1 MQQKQL
7 TPQQQQAYQKLAINP
22 DNRVILSLDGG
33 GVRGILTLQLLK
45 KIEEVA
51 GIPCYRF
58 CDLIAGTST
67 GAIIAGLMCVG
78 KTAAE
83 IEDLYV
89 QFIDKVFLKRGLLA
103 NRFLNPPA
111 YDKINFRQALKSIL
125 ADITLQEA
133 CSKTGLDLLITA
145 KDVTDNEETY
155 FTCFDVNGQLNG
167 TYKDA
172 LLRVIMEATMSA
184 PTYFHPLDRFIDG
197 GTTTYNNPSLAAF
210 LEAICYSGAGKYN
223 TENITLFS
231 FGTGKAVQS
240 VLPDHALNPNGFDA
254 YFWLNYVME
263 QSSQDASST
272 QVDTFR
278 SGLMKADYRRFDIS
292 LDTESIKKI
301 PDKDITRLHVVN
313 ANWMRD
319 LTPHD
324 MSAIQMDDVSKFGL
338 LRVIGESMAEYIMA
352 KNKFTADLNDTPT
365 KRDEL
370 VTAFANI
377 ERIKA
382 LVSDRNWIDT
392 KIVS

>member
-223 TENITLFS
+223 AENITLFS

-382 LVSDRNWIDT
+382 LVSDCNWIDT